1 MAAPPRRAGGRLIMP
16 RDKATLEELD
26 AAIADLG
33 RSAGTAATPARSRRG
48 IVPIS
53 EQVREVARATGEAY
67 EDLKA
72 EMERAAAEGRL
83 VIEVD
88 PGEVQDSAHRDR
100 DERAFADAGFLELV
114 ASIRDEG
121 QIAPVALRRAGRGY
135 ETVFGHRRVRACRT
149 LGRKVRA
156 VVLEGD
162 DKALVRRMLVENA
175 VRRDL
180 SPIEKARAWQRL
192 LASGLFTRQELG
204 ATLQV
209 TPQQISNVV
218 VLAELPGELLEL
230 VGDWR
235 ELGINAGRRLLAAWA
250 AAGRRLP
257 PELAERI
264 RAAGGGAAKRA
275 QLLTRAL
282 QAAGRG
288 AGEGD
293 SEVIRAKD
301 GRKLARLTRAGG
313 QLVLRFQP
321 DLDEAIVRA
330 LARRVPELLDE
341 LQGRP

>member
-1 MAAPPRRAGGRLIMP
+1 MH
-16 RDKATLEELD
+16 RDKATLQELD

-33 RSAGTAATPARSRRG
+33 RGAAPAAQTRSRRG

-67 EDLKA
+67 EGLKA

-83 VIEVD
+83 VVEVE
-88 PGEVQDSAHRDR
+88 PAEIVDSAHRDR
-100 DERAFADAGFLELV
+100 DERAFSDAAFLELV
-114 ASIRDEG
+114 ASIREEG
-121 QIAPVALRRAGRGY
+121 QIAPVALRALPGGGY

-162 DKALVRRMLVENA
+162 DKALVRRMLIENA

-209 TPQQISNVV
+209 TPQQISNVTA
-218 VLAELPGELLEL
+218 LAALPAELLDL

-235 ELGINAGRRLLAAWA
+235 ELGINAGRRLLAAWEG
-250 AAGRRLP
+250 AGKALP
-257 PELAERI
+257 PDLAERI

-275 QLLTRAL
+275 QLLTQGL
-282 QAAGRG
+282 IAAGREEG
-288 AGEGD
+288 GD
-293 SEVIRAKD
+293 SEVIRARD

-321 DLDEAIVRA
+321 DLDEALVRA
-330 LARRVPELLDE
+330 FARRLPELIE
-341 LQGRP
+341 GAPTRR

>member
-1 MAAPPRRAGGRLIMP
+1 MP

-33 RSAGTAATPARSRRG
+33 RSAAQGSPPPRPRRG

-83 VIEVD
+83 VIEVE
-88 PGEVQDSAHRDR
+88 PAEITDSAHRDR
-100 DERAFADAGFLELV
+100 DERAFGDAAFLELV

-121 QIAPVALRRAGRGY
+121 QIAPVALRRLPQGGY

-162 DKALVRRMLVENA
+162 DKALVRRMLIENA

-180 SPIEKARAWQRL
+180 SPIEKAKAWQRL

-218 VLAELPGELLEL
+218 VLAGLPDELLEL

-235 ELGINAGRRLLAAWA
+235 ELGINAGRRLLAAFE

-257 PELAERI
+257 PALAERV

-275 QLLTRAL
+275 QLLTRGL
-282 QAAGRG
+282 VAAGREE
-288 AGEGD
+288 GEGT
-293 SEVIRAKD
+293 SELIRARD
-301 GRKLARLTRAGG
+301 GRRLARLTRAGG

-321 DLDEAIVRA
+321 DLDEAVVRA
-330 LARRVPELLDE
+330 LVRRLPELLDE
-341 LQGRP
+341 LQPRR